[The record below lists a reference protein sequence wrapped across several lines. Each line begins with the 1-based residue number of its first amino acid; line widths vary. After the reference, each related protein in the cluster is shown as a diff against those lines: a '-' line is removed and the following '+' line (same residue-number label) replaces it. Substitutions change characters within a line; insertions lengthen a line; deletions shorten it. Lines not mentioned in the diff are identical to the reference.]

1 MQEGEDVSDDQNNRA
16 VIMGERNIEQESKC
30 EQDDE
35 GNETNVHSFCGDL
48 EKQLND
54 TSSFAGNH
62 FQENNLPDNLNQ
74 CFFQG
79 NTPLESERKAMA
91 KKQMSDLDQIENLL
105 LQDTQ
110 TLNKDKPVVE
120 LDSAEREIDDLFSDS
135 MEHLKQENPQKQVG
149 TK

>member
-1 MQEGEDVSDDQNNRA
+1 MQDVDVSDDQNNRA
-16 VIMGERNIEQESKC
+16 VIMGERNIDQESKC
-30 EQDDE
+30 EE
-35 GNETNVHSFCGDL
+35 GDETNAHSFCGDL

-91 KKQMSDLDQIENLL
+91 KK
-105 LQDTQ
+105 
-110 TLNKDKPVVE
+110 
-120 LDSAEREIDDLFSDS
+120 
-135 MEHLKQENPQKQVG
+135 
-149 TK
+149 